1 MFNIFSF
8 FKKASKESKAPSNFE
23 TIESNLRKD
32 VDKDA
37 APDYHVTLNKNLLES
52 RGKDAED
59 LHIVEKVMS
68 KTRKDSNQMVT
79 EGQIEDSIKRNAG
92 EDLQIPLVNVMSLEN
107 DRKNN
112 ELFSNAMKSMKKDES
127 LFKKYVNKQLNRD
140 PNMVQTNI
148 GSDRSELPNNTER
161 IKDKGFVPTDYSDFQ
176 QNNNDIASR
185 KSIKLEKI
193 ASSLEKVC
201 KLDEIILTE
210 MVNAKTSGK
219 SVDSDLIRHAE
230 SKKKEILSKIIV
242 SGEEHQDDHDI
253 NVEVI
258 RGNSENS
265 P

>member
-8 FKKASKESKAPSNFE
+8 FKKASKESRDPSNFE

-32 VDKDA
+32 IDRDA
-37 APDYHVTLNKNLLES
+37 APNYHVNLNKNLSES

-68 KTRKDSNQMVT
+68 KTRKDSNQMVI

-112 ELFSNAMKSMKKDES
+112 ELFSNAMKSTKKEES
-127 LFKKYVNKQLNRD
+127 IFKKYVNKQLNRD
-140 PNMVQTNI
+140 PHMVQTNI
-148 GSDRSELPNNTER
+148 GSDRSELPNNIER

-176 QNNNDIASR
+176 KNNNDIASR
-185 KSIKLEKI
+185 KSIELEKI

-219 SVDSDLIRHAE
+219 PIDKDLIRHAE
-230 SKKKEILSKIIV
+230 SKKKEILSKIAL
-242 SGEEHQDDHDI
+242 SDEEHQDDVYVNLD
-253 NVEVI
+253 VI
-258 RGNSENS
+258 MQRHCG
-265 P
+265 